1 MIYGPLTSLSFL
13 GCTEWSSWK
22 KSIDRQK
29 RKKKITRA
37 WSLDIHTHT
46 HMHACMGACQ
56 DPCVLACMLSNEL
69 LKEACPLYH
78 VQLSEIQTA
87 TTLSTH

>member
-22 KSIDRQK
+22 KSVDRQK
-29 RKKKITRA
+29 KKKKVTMLGL
-37 WSLDIHTHT
+37 WTFTHIHTHV
-46 HMHACMGACQ
+46 CMGPCQ
-56 DPCVLACMLSNEL
+56 DPYVLACLLSNEL
-69 LKEACPLYH
+69 LKETCPLFL
-78 VQLSEIQTA
+78 VQPSEIKIA